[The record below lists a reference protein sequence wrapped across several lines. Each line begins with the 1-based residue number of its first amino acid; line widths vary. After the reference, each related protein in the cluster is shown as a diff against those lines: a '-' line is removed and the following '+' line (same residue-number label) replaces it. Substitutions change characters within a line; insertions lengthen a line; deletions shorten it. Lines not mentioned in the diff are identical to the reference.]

1 MCSQPTRNRKLKKNS
16 KKIQKIGKD
25 HHSFFSSKNRLG
37 RAEKEGNKK
46 NRSDMFLP
54 DPSQKIQKKSQ
65 KNSKNQKIPSQLL
78 FKPKQFGKGRE
89 IEKIKKNCSNVFLPD
104 PKQKILK
111 KQQKN
116 SKNQK
121 TPSQCLFK
129 PKLVGRGREG
139 EKKKNRFGGVL
150 ADLNRKLKKHCKK
163 IQKIR
168 KHHHSL
174 FSSQNMLR
182 KAEKERK

>member
-65 KNSKNQKIPSQLL
+65 KNSKNQKTPSQLL

-111 KQQKN
+111 KQQKT
-116 SKNQK
+116 SKNQT
-121 TPSQCLFK
+121 TPSQHLLK
-129 PKLVGRGREG
+129 PTRWGKATKETKQ
-139 EKKKNRFGGVL
+139 KKKKSFRCVPS
-150 ADLNRKLKKHCKK
+150 RPV
-163 IQKIR
+163 I
-168 KHHHSL
+168 
-174 FSSQNMLR
+174 
-182 KAEKERK
+182 EK